1 LSNFP
6 KDVDSNLKNS
16 IKPRYLVLGSGSVG
30 FALAKELRES
40 NKMVIIVDKDEA
52 KVETLREEGF
62 ETIAG
67 DISDPEL
74 VNKIDLKNVV
84 VILFLTSN
92 NEANRKGLENFKTV
106 VNPDVQL
113 FSRASDI
120 INKEKMENLG
130 ADYVF
135 MPSKLIASSLSRS
148 LERAESVHRG
158 NRLARWLKGI
168 RDKKL
173 AIVIHD
179 NPDPDAI
186 SSGLALKEI
195 AKSLGVEANILYH
208 GRIGHQENKAFVN
221 LLGIDLGKIEGVMPS
236 RERVPTEEYQPGD
249 RIRAFTLS
257 VDNALHGPE
266 IILSRSHPDFV
277 RKLFELEVSEIADK
291 TVEIKAIAREAGYR
305 TKIAVVSHDEKV
317 DPVGACVGM
326 RGMRVKNIVRELS
339 GEKIDIIRWDPN
351 VRQFVTNAL
360 APAKLKNLVI
370 DEARHSVKIIVDPD
384 QLSLAIGKKGQN
396 ARLTAK
402 LTGWN
407 IEIEKEESA
416 ELGFEEKVKRAV
428 EEMAAIPGIAREDA
442 ENLRRKTQNS
452 EQNKRLILRVSAA
465 PRQKRSS
472 AQLRTRR

>member
-1 LSNFP
+1 MNGELIVAVEYFHRE
-6 KDVDSNLKNS
+6 KGIDKE
-16 IKPRYLVLGSGSVG
+16 VLFQAVESALLQASKRSVG
-30 FALAKELRES
+30 PANDLRIEIDRKTGNIRALAKQLVVENVVNKHDEISLTDARRRLPNVQLGES
-40 NKMVIIVDKDEA
+40 IEIEVTPQNFGRIAAQTAKQAMLQRIRQVEKNMVF
-52 KVETLREEGF
+52 EEFKGRG
-62 ETIAG
+62 G
-67 DISDPEL
+67 DILSGTVRRFERSD
-74 VNKIDLKNVV
+74 
-84 VILFLTSN
+84 VI
-92 NEANRKGLENFKTV
+92 
-106 VNPDVQL
+106 
-113 FSRASDI
+113 
-120 INKEKMENLG
+120 
-130 ADYVF
+130 
-135 MPSKLIASSLSRS
+135 
-148 LERAESVHRG
+148 
-158 NRLARWLKGI
+158 
-168 RDKKL
+168 
-173 AIVIHD
+173 
-179 NPDPDAI
+179 
-186 SSGLALKEI
+186 
-195 AKSLGVEANILYH
+195 
-208 GRIGHQENKAFVN
+208 
-221 LLGIDLGKIEGVMPS
+221 IDLGKIEGVMPS

-407 IEIEKEESA
+407 IEIEKEETA
-416 ELGFEEKVKRAV
+416 ELGFEEKVARAV
-428 EEMAAIPGIAREDA
+428 EEMAAIPGIPREVA
-442 ENLRRKTQNS
+442 EGLVKGGFHSLEGLLSADLNDLTDILGAEKATEVQQAASAEQERREAAQSS
-452 EQNKRLILRVSAA
+452 EGNKPAE
-465 PRQKRSS
+465 
-472 AQLRTRR
+472 